1 MLRTMAMISGRWKK
15 LKKRLCKTADSL
27 PRKVNA
33 TRPTATCPWPAYAP
47 PGPEPTDSCCLLRKL
62 VLANAISHQF
72 RQVRTVRTIVR
83 PHSTEYFFQ
92 VSSLTR
98 LKNLNSQAKVFSI
111 KTGFSEIFK
120 RERKKKC
127 KVPKSQSY
135 FRHVSQNNTTC
146 LTNHNRSCSRRLRI
160 SFSRVQ
166 DSLYRCKFSLHTR
179 VSV

>member
-1 MLRTMAMISGRWKK
+1 
-15 LKKRLCKTADSL
+15 
-27 PRKVNA
+27 
-33 TRPTATCPWPAYAP
+33 
-47 PGPEPTDSCCLLRKL
+47 

-120 RERKKKC
+120 RERKKMQSA
-127 KVPKSQSY
+127 KVSKLFPACFIEQYDLSDESQQIMLKKTSDI
-135 FRHVSQNNTTC
+135 SQP
-146 LTNHNRSCSRRLRI
+146 RARLFI
-160 SFSRVQ
+160 
-166 DSLYRCKFSLHTR
+166 
-179 VSV
+179 